1 MIQNSFNQ
9 DLIFYPP
16 RLFGGA
22 IWVGIELEEFF

>member
-1 MIQNSFNQ
+1 MIQSSFNQ